1 MAAWWRAA
9 TASAA
14 SLNAVR
20 ALATILLAVTVTA
33 AMAMAGSA
41 TASAAA
47 RCPAPGEGDWREA
60 TPAAAGM
67 DGEQLDDA
75 IAYGVE
81 NGAAAIR
88 VYRNGC
94 RVGADAAYA
103 ANRETR
109 FESWS
114 LAKSVTALVFGRA
127 MSKGLIGPDDPLGSL
142 VAEADGPHGAIRI
155 RDLLTMTSGLKWNGF
170 RDYNIAMP
178 DRIQEALTTEVAK
191 RPGTYWEYSQSGPA
205 LLAEAVER
213 AVGEDF
219 QSFAQRTLF
228 GRIGIAEGSWFW
240 RRDGA
245 GNTQGFFGLNMR
257 IDDFARLGE
266 LMRRGGVW
274 RGRRLLSRRF
284 VREAIEPLPQSGC
297 YGWLIW
303 LNASKPCVSPRIEER
318 PVSDAPLF
326 PTLPADAYQY
336 AGLFGQLVTVFPS
349 QGVIVART
357 GNDTG
362 SFSGGSDWE
371 EELYRQVLASI
382 VDGSG
387 RYPPADPD
395 AEDVSRED
403 VDRGF
408 GEALADPA
416 QYLQPFAPPPL
427 PPPGPARAR
436 ATLIKFGPKVPSGSG
451 VVKTRLR
458 CPRVW
463 APGLRPRCIGKAKL
477 GRAGAPLRYRIK
489 AGKAR
494 TIRFRLRP
502 AAIRRLERRG
512 RLETF
517 VRARNRDRAA
527 GAVARRELTLRRR

>member
-1 MAAWWRAA
+1 MKAAGLTILVAAALAALGPA

-14 SLNAVR
+14 V
-20 ALATILLAVTVTA
+20 
-33 AMAMAGSA
+33 
-41 TASAAA
+41 
-47 RCPAPGEGDWREA
+47 RCPAPAEGDWQEA
-60 TPAAAGM
+60 APAAAGM
-67 DGEQLDDA
+67 DGERLDAA

-94 RVGADAAYA
+94 RVGADAGYE

-142 VAEADGPHGAIRI
+142 VPEADAPHGSIRL
-155 RDLLTMTSGLKWNGF
+155 RDLLTMTSGLKWNGA
-170 RDYNIAMP
+170 RDYNITMP
-178 DRIQEALTTEVAK
+178 DRIREALTTEVEK
-191 RPGTYWEYSQSGPA
+191 PPGTYWEYSQSGPA
-205 LLAEAVER
+205 LVAEAVER

-219 QSFAQRTLF
+219 QAFAQRELF
-228 GRIGIAEGSWFW
+228 GPIGIAEGSWFW
-240 RRDGA
+240 RRDSA

-266 LMRRGGVW
+266 LMRSGGVW

-284 VREAIEPLPQSGC
+284 VREAVEPVAQSGC

-303 LNASKPCVSPRIEER
+303 VNASKPCVGPRIEER
-318 PVSDAPLF
+318 PVSDAPMF

-362 SFSGGSDWE
+362 TFSGGADWE

-395 AEDVSRED
+395 AKDVSRED

-408 GEALADPA
+408 GEAFADP
-416 QYLQPFAPPPL
+416 QNLQPFAPPPL

-436 ATLIKFGPKVPSGSG
+436 ATLIRFGPKLPTGSG
-451 VVKTRLR
+451 MVKIRLR
-458 CPRVW
+458 CPRAW
-463 APGLRPRCIGKAKL
+463 APGLRPRCAGKAKL
-477 GRAGAPLRYRIK
+477 GRAGAPVRYRIK
-489 AGKAR
+489 GGRAR

-512 RLETF
+512 HLQTF
-517 VRARNRDRAA
+517 VRTRNRDRAA
-527 GAVARRELTLRRR
+527 GAVARRELTLRNR